1 MKTVSDERLN
11 EMIEGIRLFENY
23 NELRSALVELRAYRE
38 ADESRERYEEKP
50 APKTEKVFDWDKA
63 AKLIKK
69 YGVDEAWLCLAEDT
83 DTTTGKIFE
92 NYRPIKEHVNGF
104 WISYWATP
112 VLYLPITYN
121 EVKKEDWPLVIED
134 DRGEWCFECYTTSDK
149 HSDWADDT
157 LVWPESALKILDD
170 KSHAEK

>member
-50 APKTEKVFDWDKA
+50 APKTEKVFDVA

-69 YGVDEAWLCLAEDT
+69 YGVDEAWL
-83 DTTTGKIFE
+83 
-92 NYRPIKEHVNGF
+92 
-104 WISYWATP
+104 
-112 VLYLPITYN
+112 
-121 EVKKEDWPLVIED
+121 
-134 DRGEWCFECYTTSDK
+134 
-149 HSDWADDT
+149 
-157 LVWPESALKILDD
+157 
-170 KSHAEK
+170 

>member
-50 APKTEKVFDWDKA
+50 APKTEKVFYWDKA

-69 YGVDEAWLCLAEDT
+69 YGVDEAWLCFSCADRYADRENIRKLST
-83 DTTTGKIFE
+83 D
-92 NYRPIKEHVNGF
+92 
-104 WISYWATP
+104 
-112 VLYLPITYN
+112 
-121 EVKKEDWPLVIED
+121 
-134 DRGEWCFECYTTSDK
+134 
-149 HSDWADDT
+149 
-157 LVWPESALKILDD
+157 
-170 KSHAEK
+170 

>member
-69 YGVDEAWLCLAEDT
+69 YGVDEAWL
-83 DTTTGKIFE
+83 
-92 NYRPIKEHVNGF
+92 
-104 WISYWATP
+104 
-112 VLYLPITYN
+112 
-121 EVKKEDWPLVIED
+121 
-134 DRGEWCFECYTTSDK
+134 
-149 HSDWADDT
+149 
-157 LVWPESALKILDD
+157 
-170 KSHAEK
+170 